1 MLQNKVKTALLSHK
15 LCRTG
20 AHILAAVSGGAD
32 SMAMLHLLHALAPE
46 LRLRLTVAHLHHGL
60 RGADADADAAF
71 VLAAARR
78 LGYPCVS
85 ARADIRR
92 RARRRHVSLEMAG
105 RAARYDFLA
114 KAARRLHCDA
124 VATAHT
130 ADDQVETMLLKLARG
145 AGPQGL
151 CGISR
156 LTEQQGVSI
165 IRPLRDIWRQELL
178 RYLRRHGRAWRED
191 ASNAD
196 PAFLRNRVRHAVLP
210 MLARQLNP
218 RLRQALWRTG
228 AIMESENAWLES
240 LALPIY
246 SQCRAPG
253 QPPALNCE
261 LLQAYPLAARR
272 RALRLWLAETG
283 LPPEL
288 LDFNAAERLETLL
301 PAGRSGRSVH
311 LPGGYTVRREYA
323 YLHLRPPGK
332 TRQPASAPTDGS
344 RGRSPSQPASA
355 RQPGPAMADSGF
367 EVVLK
372 IPGRTAPRDQNW
384 RIACTLE
391 PKPAVITGAPDCAM
405 ISAVCGRRRRIVAR
419 NWRPGDRMQPFGMR
433 GTRKIQ
439 DIFSD
444 LQVPV
449 SRRRQL
455 PLLECGGEI
464 IWVPGYRIA
473 RDWAVRPSDRR
484 VLRIRLISSPG
495 HA

>member
-1 MLQNKVKTALLSHK
+1 MLPSKIKTALLSHN

-32 SMAMLHLLHALAPE
+32 SIAMLHLLHALAPE

-60 RGADADADAAF
+60 RGAEADADAAF
-71 VLAAARR
+71 VSTAAQR

-92 RARRRHVSLEMAG
+92 QAQRRRVSLEMAG
-105 RAARYDFLA
+105 RTARYDFLA
-114 KAARRLHCDA
+114 KTARRLHCDA

-130 ADDQVETMLLKLARG
+130 ADDHVETMLLKLARG

-156 LTEQQGVSI
+156 LAEHRGVSI
-165 IRPLRDIWRQELL
+165 IRPLRDTWRRELL
-178 RYLRRHGRAWRED
+178 AYLRRRGLNWRED

-196 PAFLRNRVRHAVLP
+196 QAFLRNRVRHAVLP

-228 AIMESENAWLES
+228 AIMEQENDWLNE
-240 LALPIY
+240 LVRPIY
-246 SQCRAPG
+246 SQCHIPG
-253 QPPALNCE
+253 CPPLLNCE

-272 RALRLWLAETG
+272 RALRLWLAEAG
-283 LPPEL
+283 LPPEAL
-288 LDFNAAERLETLL
+288 NFEAVHRLETLL
-301 PAGRSGRSVH
+301 APGRSGRGIH
-311 LPGGYTVRREYA
+311 LPGGYAVRREYA
-323 YLHLRPPGK
+323 LLRINQPAV
-332 TRQPASAPTDGS
+332 TRQAAARRT
-344 RGRSPSQPASA
+344 GRVTTGSPSRPAK
-355 RQPGPAMADSGF
+355 ADSGF
-367 EVVLK
+367 EVALK
-372 IPGRTAPRDQNW
+372 IPGQTASSDRTWQ
-384 RIACTLE
+384 IVCTLE
-391 PKPAVITGAPDCAM
+391 PKPAALAGAPDYALL
-405 ISAVCGRRRRIVAR
+405 SAAHWRRRRITAR

-444 LQVPV
+444 LKVPA

-473 RDWAVRPSDRR
+473 SDWAVRPSDRR
-484 VLRIRLISSPG
+484 VLRIQFMTAARAL
-495 HA
+495 

>member
-1 MLQNKVKTALLSHK
+1 MLPRKIKSALQSHN
-15 LCRTG
+15 LCQSG
-20 AHILAAVSGGAD
+20 AHILVAVSGGAD
-32 SMAMLHLLHALAPE
+32 SIALLHLLHALAPE
-46 LRLRLTVAHLHHGL
+46 LQLRLTVAHLHHGL

-71 VLAAARR
+71 VRAAARR
-78 LGYPCVS
+78 LRCPCVS
-85 ARADIRR
+85 ARAHVRQ
-92 RARRRHVSLEMAG
+92 RARRENISLEMAG
-105 RAARYDFLA
+105 RAARYDFFI
-114 KAARRLHCDA
+114 KTARRLHCDA

-156 LTEQQGVSI
+156 LTEQQGVRI
-165 IRPLRDIWRQELL
+165 IRPLRDIWRHELL
-178 RYLRRHGRAWRED
+178 RYLRRHGRTWRED

-210 MLARQLNP
+210 MLAQQLNP
-218 RLRQALWRTG
+218 RLRQALWRMG

-246 SQCRAPG
+246 RQCRAPA

-288 LDFNAAERLETLL
+288 LDFDAAERLETLL

-311 LPGGYTVRREYA
+311 LPGGYAVRREYA
-323 YLHLRPPGK
+323 FLHLRPPGK
-332 TRQPASAPTDGS
+332 IRQPAPDPTDGS
-344 RGRSPSQPASA
+344 RGRSPSKPEIS
-355 RQPGPAMADSGF
+355 RQPGPAMSDTGF
-367 EVVLK
+367 EVVLI
-372 IPGRTAPRDQNW
+372 IPGRTAPRDRTW

-391 PKPAVITGAPDCAM
+391 PKPAAIAGAPDCALV
-405 ISAVCGRRRRIVAR
+405 SAARWRRRRIVAR

-433 GTRKIQ
+433 GSRKIQ

-444 LQVPV
+444 LKVPA

-473 RDWAVRPSDRR
+473 RAWAVRPSDRR
-484 VLRIRLISSPG
+484 VLRMKLQMVET
-495 HA
+495 AT